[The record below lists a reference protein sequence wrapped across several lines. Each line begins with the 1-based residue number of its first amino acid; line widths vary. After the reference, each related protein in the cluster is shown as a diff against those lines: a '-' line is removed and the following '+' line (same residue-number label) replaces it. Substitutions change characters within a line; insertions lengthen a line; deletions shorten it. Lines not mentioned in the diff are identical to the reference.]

1 MKQGIAI
8 TALLVA
14 GMATAAP
21 AGGDG
26 PSVLVAVGSSSR
38 GAEAASLQLEVTG
51 SPDADEISVGFDP
64 TRTQYV
70 ITSTH
75 PINPPPLP
83 CTPIS
88 TFQIQ
93 CPASEFVSF
102 AALLGEGNDN
112 FTVGQAISV
121 PAVLTGG
128 TGLDDLRG
136 GSGSDTLLG
145 GDDGDRLVGRGGQ
158 DTLKGAK
165 GRDVLEG
172 GMGRDVLEG
181 GRGRDRL
188 RGGKGTD
195 TLRGGPGRDIEK
207 Q

>member
-14 GMATAAP
+14 GMATAAA
-21 AGGDG
+21 AGATG
-26 PSVLVAVGSSSR
+26 PSISVAIGSGDR
-38 GAEAASLQLEVTG
+38 GAEAASLQLKVTG
-51 SPDADEISVGFDP
+51 SPDADEISVGFDAS
-64 TRTQYV
+64 RTQYV

-93 CPASEFVSF
+93 CPASDFVSF
-102 AALLGEGNDN
+102 AALLGDGNDN

-136 GSGSDTLLG
+136 GRGSDTLLG
-145 GDDGDRLVGRGGQ
+145 GTGGDRLVGRNGQ

-172 GMGRDVLEG
+172 GRGRDMLEG

-188 RGGKGTD
+188 RGG
-195 TLRGGPGRDIEK
+195 PGRDIEK